1 MANNTTCTSY
11 AISIHVFFCLP
22 HLENLV
28 DLFRRKLDVFICRIT
43 IAAIF
48 YYSLNAYCETPGPS
62 YKKQKWL
69 VHKILL
75 NDHRR
80 KCLSKLNVSSTSFR
94 TNQFLTA
101 FVVAFAVKRIYLFLC
116 VIRTLCLSPQSPLRS
131 CLPFLETGLKES
143 PTRQARTNRESTG
156 DRGSLPLSLVSALS
170 YLRSYKS

>member
-11 AISIHVFFCLP
+11 AINIHVFFCLP

-48 YYSLNAYCETPGPS
+48 NYSLNAYCEIPGPS

-75 NDHRR
+75 NDHRQ

-101 FVVAFAVKRIYLFLC
+101 FVVAFAVKRIYKDFLC
-116 VIRTLCLSPQSPLRS
+116 VIQCEPCVWVRSPLWDRVY
-131 CLPFLETGLKES
+131 PFWKL
-143 PTRQARTNRESTG
+143 A
-156 DRGSLPLSLVSALS
+156 
-170 YLRSYKS
+170 LRSHPRDRQEQTEKALATEEAFRSP